1 MQESQLLLW
10 KIKRI
15 KKNSLFGL
23 EVKQQQDSI
32 RSFSNKIKL
41 GKKATKNNIMIIS
54 RIESLILNK
63 PLTDAYKRAENY
75 VNAGADGVMIHSKDK
90 DPSQIFEFANKFKK
104 EFKNIPLVVV
114 PSSFNKVKENQLI
127 DNGFDIVIYANH
139 MLRASYPAM
148 QNVAKNILKY
158 KRSYESDKFLLSIKE
173 ILNLIPGT
181 K

>member
-1 MQESQLLLW
+1 MEDKKGL
-10 KIKRI
+10 

-23 EVKQQQDSI
+23 EVNQEQDSI
-32 RSFSNKIKL
+32 KAFSKKIKI

-63 PLTDAYKRAENY
+63 SVGDAYKRAENY

-90 DPSQIFEFANKFKK
+90 NPKEIFKFSNKFKK
-104 EFKNIPLVVV
+104 EFKDIPLVVV
-114 PSSFNKVKENQLI
+114 PSSFNQVKESQLI
-127 DNGFDIVIYANH
+127 DNGFDVVIYANH

-148 QNVAKNILKY
+148 QSVAKNILKY
-158 KRSYESDKFLLSIKE
+158 GRSYESDKFLLSIKE